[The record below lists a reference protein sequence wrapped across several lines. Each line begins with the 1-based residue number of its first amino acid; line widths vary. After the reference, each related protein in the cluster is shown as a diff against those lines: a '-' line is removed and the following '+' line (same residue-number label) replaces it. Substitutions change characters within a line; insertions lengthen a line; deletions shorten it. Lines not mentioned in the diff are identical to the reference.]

1 MIQTFTVPE
10 HNEEILTEVIS
21 LDLQRKISLVNV
33 GTRPEGNLDAPKME
47 QKVVDVPVV
56 LAAELTVDEIA
67 AFKKGI
73 KAIVANAWGKTI
85 AEITGEIF

>member
-1 MIQTFTVPE
+1 MI
-10 HNEEILTEVIS
+10 EE
-21 LDLQRKISLVNV
+21 
-33 GTRPEGNLDAPKME
+33 A
-47 QKVVDVPVV
+47 
-56 LAAELTVDEIA
+56 IA